1 MFTPQFYDSGK
12 IMLCPVG
19 STQTIAKG
27 DALIWSSGLLVV
39 ATSTSL
45 DIFAVAMQ
53 DSASQAAGTLIQVLP
68 VAGVRFEADTDDV
81 VSTVDRGCYADL
93 ATLET
98 VNPDATTYKVFLI
111 DEIIGTVE
119 VSKKVR
125 GTFCRLKAAT

>member
-1 MFTPQFYDSGK
+1 MFKPIQFDSGK
-12 IMLCPVG
+12 LLSCPVG

-39 ATSTSL
+39 ATNTSL
-45 DIFAVAMQ
+45 DIFAIAMQ
-53 DSASQAAGTLIQVLP
+53 DSASQASGTLILVLP

-93 ATLET
+93 ATLAT

-111 DEIIGTVE
+111 DEIVGTVE
-119 VSKKVR
+119 VTKIVR